1 MADDYKYDVA
11 FSFLAQDESLA
22 TALNDLLQDRLQTFL
37 YSKRQEELAGT
48 DGEQSF
54 GKVFSE
60 EARCV
65 VVIYRTGWGE
75 TPWTRIEETAIR
87 NRAFDEGYDFVL
99 FIPLDGSGVPRW
111 LPKAQLW
118 LGLDRWGKKGAASVI
133 EARVQEQGGETRQ
146 ESVEDRARRLKR
158 SLDFKEARKRYLGS
172 GKAVAD
178 ANAEFE
184 ALTSEILR
192 HIEVIKKAM
201 ESEKYLTKSKGPEFV
216 VLGPQNAMGL
226 YWRCRYSNTL
236 DDSEFEAALYKG
248 HPPMW
253 GVQTIGQPTRRESFK
268 ADFDLL
274 ASDQPGWTPRCAEK
288 RQFLTAEFAEY
299 LVKWFMDDAERS

>member
-22 TALNDLLQDRLQTFL
+22 TELNDLLQDRLQTFL

-48 DGEQSF
+48 DGEESF
-54 GKVFSE
+54 GKVFAE

-87 NRAFDEGYDFVL
+87 NRAFDDGYDFAL
-99 FIPLDGSGVPRW
+99 FIPLDGSVPRW
-111 LPKAQLW
+111 LPKARLW
-118 LGLDRWGKKGAASVI
+118 LGLDRWGKSGAASVI

-158 SLDFKEARKRYLGS
+158 SLDFKEKRKRYLGS
-172 GKAVAD
+172 GEAVAD
-178 ANAEFE
+178 ARAEFE
-184 ALTSEILR
+184 VLTSEIVR
-192 HIEVIKKAM
+192 HIEVLKEAM
-201 ESEKYLTKSKGPEFV
+201 GSEKYVTKSKGLEFA

-226 YWRCRYSNTL
+226 YWRCSYSNTL
-236 DDSEFEAALYKG
+236 DDSELEVALYTG

-253 GVQTIGQPTRRESFK
+253 GVQTFEQPTKRASFK

-274 ASDQPGWTPRCAEK
+274 EPDHPGWTQRSGEK
-288 RQFLTAEFAEY
+288 RRFRTAELAEY
-299 LVKWFMDDAERS
+299 LVKWFMDDSDRS

>member
-11 FSFLAQDESLA
+11 FSFLAQDETLA
-22 TALNDLLQDRLQTFL
+22 TELNDLLQDRLQTFL

-48 DGEQSF
+48 DGEHSF
-54 GKVFSE
+54 GKVFSQ

-87 NRAFDEGYDFVL
+87 NRAYDEGYGFAL

-111 LPKAQLW
+111 LPKTQLW
-118 LGLDRWGKKGAASVI
+118 LGLDRWGTKGAASVI

-158 SLDFKEARKRYLGS
+158 SLDFKEARKRYRGS
-172 GKAVAD
+172 GEAVAD
-178 ANAEFE
+178 AKSEFE
-184 ALTSEILR
+184 ALTREIER

-201 ESEKYLTKSKGPEFV
+201 ASEQYVTKSKGPEFA
-216 VLGPQNAMGL
+216 VLGPHNAMGL
-226 YWRCRYSNTL
+226 DWRCTYSNTL
-236 DDSEFEAALYKG
+236 DDSEFEAGLYKG

-253 GVQTIGQPTRRESFK
+253 GVQTFDQPIKRASFK

-274 ASDQPGWTPRCAEK
+274 APDQPGWTLRSPEK
-288 RQFLTAEFAEY
+288 RQFRTAEFAEY
-299 LVKWFMDDAERS
+299 LVKWFMDDADRS